1 MWLDIQKLMGELCPL
16 QSLSTKLHSR
26 VRRGGRHYEDGCVC
40 YIALKLKLGPK
51 CYCQCSC
58 SLSSTGNCL
67 GLFGFRLT
75 VLGSISVWVQI
86 LRLQTSTTGSNH
98 QHSAL
103 CKGISAELRCF
114 VFQAVSRIETSRSLV
129 QKLMFPHL
137 LLISMLFSLLSNPN
151 TIRLAQC

>member
-1 MWLDIQKLMGELCPL
+1 MGELCPL
-16 QSLSTKLHSR
+16 QSLSTKPHSS

-67 GLFGFRLT
+67 GLFRFRLT

-98 QHSAL
+98 QH
-103 CKGISAELRCF
+103 RCF

-129 QKLMFPHL
+129 QTLMFPHL
-137 LLISMLFSLLSNPN
+137 LPISMLFSLLSNPN
-151 TIRLAQC
+151 TIWLAQCWFTLLILFYSML